1 MVDPD
6 EVRARVAARIREVA
20 KAKSVRVTNLPG
32 IAGVSRAHL
41 MEVLAGR
48 ASPSLDFLS
57 RVANGLGI
65 DPSEFLRRPRRAA
78 PGLADDD
85 SS

>member
-1 MVDPD
+1 MVDPE

-20 KAKSVRVTNLPG
+20 KAKGVRVTNLAG

-48 ASPSLDFLS
+48 ASPSLDFLT
-57 RVANGLGI
+57 RVANGLGV
-65 DPSEFLRRPRRAA
+65 DPEALVRKPR
-78 PGLADDD
+78 
-85 SS
+85 